1 MTAAVF
7 DFPAI
12 ASRLRKDDFFTP
24 KAKDEQPNSEGWYQC
39 RECFTVFEP
48 EAIIDGATHCPNCGI
63 FNRCYFP

>member
-1 MTAAVF
+1 MPAAVF
-7 DFPAI
+7 DFAAI

-24 KAKDEQPNSEGWYQC
+24 EPKAEPAKYYQC

-48 EAIIDGATHCPNCGI
+48 ESIIDGATHCPNCGS